1 MVNLTLMSATKCE
14 VNYVQ
19 CLRLYIMLPMQGKD
33 QHKFLDLTSNNKD
46 RKKSCMKASI
56 LELYSACFQI

>member
-33 QHKFLDLTSNNKD
+33 QHKFLYLTSNLVITRIE
-46 RKKSCMKASI
+46 RKRR
-56 LELYSACFQI
+56 F